1 LEILWK
7 QELDNK
13 NSMPSGY
20 ENNFLVSGNSILF
33 ACSFVDYDNT
43 NAEGF
48 RGTKIIVYDF
58 DKLTGEFKMKSISF
72 KYAEAKGD
80 KILLSKMWK
89 YYVFQDKLF
98 LYVGKHLDI
107 SSGKIKVVSK
117 NVISNISD
125 ENLSNEYIFKNNT
138 VKYNGRM
145 GLECLDN
152 ISGDLIWKHKLKGY
166 IYTKIEYKK
175 GCIIFGTAGMGGA
188 LYCIELS
195 TGEIK
200 RNISN
205 GGASHYEWLQDTI
218 IITDTKYN
226 LQQVD
231 PYSNATLDNLNLKDK
246 MTDYSPIKVQGNRIY
261 TVVFNKKSGN
271 PSIICVKT

>member
-1 LEILWK
+1 
-7 QELDNK
+7 
-13 NSMPSGY
+13 MPSGY
-20 ENNFLVSGNSILF
+20 ENNFLVSGNSIFF
-33 ACSFVDYDNT
+33 ACSFVDYENT
-43 NAEGF
+43 NAKGF

-58 DKLTGEFKMKSISF
+58 DKLTGEYKMKSVSF
-72 KYAEAKGD
+72 KYEEAKGN

-89 YYVFQDKLF
+89 YYVIQYKLF
-98 LYVGKHLDI
+98 LYVGKYLDI

-117 NVISNISD
+117 NVISNVSD
-125 ENLSNEYIFKNNT
+125 ENLSNEYIFEQNT

-145 GLECLDN
+145 GLECFDN

-166 IYTKIEYKK
+166 IYTKIECKK

-218 IITDTKYN
+218 IITDSKYN

-231 PYSNATLDNLNLKDK
+231 PYSNLTLDYLNLKDK
-246 MTDYSPIKVQGNRIY
+246 MTDYSRIKVQGKRI
-261 TVVFNKKSGN
+261 
-271 PSIICVKT
+271 